1 MNLLKRYILLL
12 GLLVGITSAYAQIT
26 VTGTVVDGDQF
37 GLPGVTVTVKG
48 TSKAVATDF
57 DGNYTI
63 QVPSQESVLTFSF
76 VGMTPQE
83 ITVGNQTKIDV
94 TMEENAQELDE
105 VVVVGYGT
113 VKKRDLTGAV
123 SQLKPTDQDAA
134 KVTSIDN
141 LLQGKIAGLSV
152 GTSSSAVGA
161 ASSVTIR
168 GANSLRGDNQP
179 LYVIDNIPQAST
191 GEFASS
197 DDGTFTIATNPL
209 TSLNP
214 ADIESI
220 EVLKDASAT
229 AIYGSRG
236 ANGVI
241 LITTKRGKSGK
252 TSVTASANFTV
263 ANAAKLIDMMN
274 LEEYAIGRMIYGGPD
289 VANGGSYDDWK
300 LTKIDDKTGETVWN
314 DFFQYHIENDGTV
327 YRKIGEQYRENE
339 DDVWRILNAM
349 DWQKEIYSSA
359 FSQNYNVTVN
369 GGSEKITYFTS
380 ASYKNIE
387 GLVQGTGLRQ
397 GDLRVNLNAELSPTV
412 KLAMSLNGSI
422 KENDMMAGGN
432 TTGGATGAVSNVAL
446 TSAPYIRTQEEMEA
460 ETPNLADRATV
471 WTWVEDYD
479 DRTQEKTFRGS
490 LDLSWN
496 ICKYLT
502 YNLRAG
508 GNIALQNRDRWY
520 DITLYTGSMQNGYL
534 SQLTFN
540 RSNYTVENVF
550 SFNYDV
556 KDLVSINAVAGLT
569 YDDYSS
575 LQQTT
580 VGNNF
585 EIYDFGLNGM
595 HIAGNTEVKQPV
607 QADYQLLSFLARA
620 NLSFLDGR
628 YLLTA
633 SIRGDG
639 SSKFAEGKRW
649 AYFPAATVAW
659 RLEQENF
666 MKDIRWINQLKI
678 RAGYGET
685 GSQSIDPY
693 STFSTYGTSLVD
705 TYSGGTIAVQTADGS
720 GNKLSGLVVDKLPND
735 ELKWERTRSYNVG
748 LDFAFLKNRITG
760 SVDLYH
766 KTTNDLLIQKEL
778 PASTG
783 YKYMYINQGSMRNRG
798 IEISLTGYIIDTKDF
813 SWELSGNI
821 AFNDPEIRNLGLP
834 EEEWGTGQHW
844 KAYMGNS
851 IGDHFGQANIF
862 IEGEAPGLFYGYATD
877 GIIQENDPYLDEV
890 TQSVGALSAGNL
902 KFVDQNKD
910 GVVDDKDKV
919 ILGNPN
925 PDFTYG
931 FQTSFRWKDLSLS
944 LAFNGTKGNDLLNTN
959 TRYIGL
965 PSQSAQMVTKEAFYD
980 MYRENNPWIGA
991 NYSNTTPSMHSTTP
1005 RVVIDKYI
1013 EGASFLRCSDI
1024 TLAYSL
1030 PKSIVQKIRFSNIS
1044 VYASVKNAF
1053 CITNYSGYD
1062 PEVNS
1067 FAFDGTRPGIDMS
1080 SYPNTRSY
1088 IVGLNVSF

>member
-1 MNLLKRYILLL
+1 MNLLKRYISLL
-12 GLLVGITSAYAQIT
+12 GLLFAFTSAVAQIQ
-26 VTGTVVDGDQF
+26 VTGKVVDVDQF

-48 TSKAVATDF
+48 TNKAVATDF
-57 DGNYTI
+57 DGNFVI
-63 QVPSQESVLTFSF
+63 SVPSEETVLTFSF
-76 VGMTPQE
+76 VGMSPKE
-83 ITVGNQTKIDV
+83 VTVGNQKDMTV

-123 SQLKPTDQDAA
+123 SQLKPTEQEVS

-141 LLQGKIAGLSV
+141 LLQGKIAGLTV
-152 GTSSSAVGA
+152 GSSSSAVGA

-191 GEFASS
+191 GEFGSTN

-252 TSVTASANFTV
+252 ASVTASANFTI
-263 ANAAKLIDMMN
+263 ANAAKLLNLMN
-274 LEEYAIGRMIYGGPD
+274 LQEYAIGRLIYGGPD
-289 VANGGSYDDWK
+289 VANGGDYSNWVLDIADSE
-300 LTKIDDKTGETVWN
+300 TGEMVWN
-314 DFFQYHIENDGTV
+314 DYYQYYIDGNTV
-327 YRKIGEQYRENE
+327 YRKIAEQYRT
-339 DDVWRILNAM
+339 DGQTWRQLTAT
-349 DWQKEIYSSA
+349 DWQREIYSTA
-359 FSQNYNVTVN
+359 FSQNYNITVN
-369 GGSEKITYFTS
+369 GGNDKVTYFTS

-387 GLVQGTGLRQ
+387 GLVNSTGMRQ
-397 GDLRVNLNAELSPTV
+397 GDLRVNLNADISRTV
-412 KLAMSLNGSI
+412 KLAISLNGSL

-432 TTGGATGAVSNVAL
+432 TTGGTYGSVSAVAL
-446 TSAPYIRTQEEMEA
+446 QSAPYIRSEEEMDA
-460 ETPNLADRATV
+460 ESVQLRDRATV
-471 WTWVEDYD
+471 WTWVEDYED
-479 DRTQEKTFRGS
+479 KTTEKTFRGS

-508 GNIALQNRDRWY
+508 GNIALQSRDRWY

-534 SQLTFN
+534 TYNDYN
-540 RSNYTVENVF
+540 RSNYTVENVL
-550 SFNYDV
+550 SFNYEV
-556 KDLVSINAVAGLT
+556 KDIVDINAVAGVT
-569 YDDYSS
+569 YDDYNSIS
-575 LQQTT
+575 KLT

-585 EIYDFGLNGM
+585 SIYDFGLYGM
-595 HIAGNTEVKQPV
+595 HVAGNTVVYQPT
-607 QADYQLLSFLARA
+607 QSDYQLLSFLGRV
-620 NLSFLDGR
+620 NLGFLDGR

-639 SSKFAEGKRW
+639 SSKFAAGKRW

-659 RLEQENF
+659 RLEQEKF
-666 MKDIRWINQLKI
+666 MKDVRWLNQLKV

-693 STFSTYGTSLVD
+693 STFSTYGTSFVD
-705 TYSGGTIAVQTADGS
+705 SYSGATVSVIGSDGS
-720 GNKLSGLVVDKLPND
+720 GNSLVGLVVDKLPNSD
-735 ELKWERTRSYNVG
+735 LKWERTRSYNVG
-748 LDFAFLKNRITG
+748 LDFAFLKNRVNGTI
-760 SVDLYH
+760 DLYH

-778 PASTG
+778 PSSTG
-783 YKYMYINQGSMRNRG
+783 YKYMYINQGSLRNKG
-798 IEISLTGYIIDTKDF
+798 IEISLTGHIIDTKDF
-813 SWELSGNI
+813 GWSLSGNI
-821 AFNDPEIRNLGLP
+821 AFNDPKIINLGLP
-834 EEEWGTGQHW
+834 EEEWGNGEIW
-844 KAYMGNS
+844 KAYLGNS
-851 IGDHFGQANIF
+851 IGDHFGAANIF
-862 IEGEAPGLFYGYATD
+862 IEGKAPGLFYGYATD
-877 GIIQENDPYLDEV
+877 GIIQEDDPYLSEV
-890 TQSVGALSAGNL
+890 TSSIGTLAAGNL
-902 KFVDQNKD
+902 KFVDQNGD
-910 GVVDDKDKV
+910 GVIDENDKV

-925 PDFTYG
+925 SKFTYG
-931 FQTSFRWKDLSLS
+931 IQTEFRWKDLTLS
-944 LAFNGTKGNDLLNTN
+944 MSFTGVYGNDLLNTN

-965 PSQSAQMVTKEAFYD
+965 PSQSTSMILTDAFYS
-980 MYRENNPWIGA
+980 MYREDNPWIGVY
-991 NYSNTTPSMHSTTP
+991 YSNTTPSFQSTTP

-1013 EGASFLRCSDI
+1013 EDGSFLRCSDI
-1024 TLAYSL
+1024 TLSYSL
-1030 PKSIVQKIRFSNIS
+1030 PKKIVSKIKFTNVS

-1053 CITNYSGYD
+1053 LITNYSGYD

-1088 IVGLNVSF
+1088 ILGLNVSF

>member
-1 MNLLKRYILLL
+1 MNLKKRYTALLSM
-12 GLLVGITSAYAQIT
+12 LLIAVTTAFAQIT

-76 VGMTPQE
+76 VGMSPVE
-83 ITVGNQTKIDV
+83 ETVGSRTKIDV
-94 TMEENAQELDE
+94 TMKENAQELDE

-123 SQLKPTDQDAA
+123 SQLKPTDRDAA

-152 GTSSSAVGA
+152 GASSAAPGA

-197 DDGTFTIATNPL
+197 GNDGTFTIATNPL

-252 TSVTASANFTV
+252 TSVTASANFTI
-263 ANAAKLIDMMN
+263 ANAAKLMDLMN
-274 LEEYAIGRMIYGGPD
+274 MEEYAYGQLIMGGPED
-289 VANGGSYDDWK
+289 KKYDDWA
-300 LTKIDDKTGETVWN
+300 LVDPKTGEWN
-314 DFFQYHIENDGTV
+314 TYYKYYVDQSNGTV
-327 YRKIGEQYRENE
+327 YRKIDKTNE
-339 DDVWRILNAM
+339 GGGTSWLPLNAI
-349 DWQKEIYSSA
+349 DWQKEIYSTA

-369 GGSEKITYFTS
+369 GGNDKITYFTS
-380 ASYKNIE
+380 ASYKNVE
-387 GLVQGTGLRQ
+387 GLVEGTGLKQ

-412 KLAMSLNGSI
+412 KLAVSLNGSL

-432 TTGGATGAVSNVAL
+432 TTGGAYGSVSAVAL
-446 TSAPYIRTQEEMEA
+446 TSAPYIKTEEEY
-460 ETPNLADRATV
+460 EVDKTDERDRATV
-471 WTWVEDYD
+471 WTWVEDYQD
-479 DRTQEKTFRGS
+479 KTSEKTFRGS

-508 GNIALQNRDRWY
+508 GNIALQSRDRWY
-520 DITLYTGSMQNGYL
+520 DVTLYTGSMQEGYL
-534 SQLTFN
+534 SESVFN

-550 SFNYDV
+550 SFNYEV
-556 KDLVSINAVAGLT
+556 KDIVDISAVAGLT
-569 YDDYSS
+569 YDDYQS
-575 LQQTT
+575 LNT
-580 VGNNF
+580 VTAGNDF
-585 EIYDFGLNGM
+585 SIFDFGLNGM
-595 HIAGNTEVKQPV
+595 HIAGNTEIKQPI

-620 NLSFLDGR
+620 NLSFLNGR

-639 SSKFAEGKRW
+639 SSKFVEGKRW
-649 AYFPAATVAW
+649 AYFPAATLAW
-659 RLEQENF
+659 NLKQEKF
-666 MKDIRWINQLKI
+666 MSDVQWLNQLKV

-693 STFSTYGTSLVD
+693 STFASYASAFVD
-705 TYSGGTIAVQTADGS
+705 SYSGGTVSSISADGS
-720 GNKLSGLVVDKLPND
+720 GNKLVGLVVDKLPND

-760 SVDLYH
+760 SLDLYH

-778 PASTG
+778 PSSTG
-783 YKYMYINQGSMRNRG
+783 YKYMYINQGSMRNKG
-798 IEISLTGYIIDTKDF
+798 IEISLTGHIIDTKDF
-813 SWELSGNI
+813 SWDLSGNI
-821 AFNDPEIRNLGLP
+821 AFNDPTIENLGLP
-834 EEEWGTGQHW
+834 VQEWGNGEMW
-844 KAYMGNS
+844 KAYLGNS
-851 IGDHFGQANIF
+851 IGDHFGAANIF
-862 IEGEAPGLFYGYATD
+862 IEGKAPGLFYGYQTE
-877 GIIQENDPYLDEV
+877 GIIQENDPYL
-890 TQSVGALSAGNL
+890 TQITNSIGTVAPGNL
-902 KFVDQNKD
+902 KFKDQNGD
-910 GVVDDKDKV
+910 GVINDKDKV

-925 PDFTYG
+925 SKFTYG
-931 FQTSFRWKDLSLS
+931 FQTSFRWRDLSLS
-944 LAFNGTKGNDLLNTN
+944 MSFNGVYGNDILNTN
-959 TRYIGL
+959 IRYIGL
-965 PSQSAQMVTKEAFYD
+965 PSNSAWMVTKDAFYD
-980 MYRENNPWIGA
+980 MYRAENPFTHA
-991 NYSNTTPSMHSTTP
+991 YYSNTTPSMNSTTP
-1005 RVVIDKYI
+1005 RVVMDKYI
-1013 EGASFLRCSDI
+1013 EDGSFLRCSDI
-1024 TLAYSL
+1024 TLAYTL
-1030 PKSIVQKIRFSNIS
+1030 PKKIVEKIRFTNIS

-1053 CITNYSGYD
+1053 CITDYSGYD

-1088 IVGLNVSF
+1088 IIGLNVSF

>member
-1 MNLLKRYILLL
+1 MNLLKRYISLL
-12 GLLVGITSAYAQIT
+12 GLLFAFTTAMAQIQ
-26 VTGTVVDGDQF
+26 VTGKVVDVDQF

-48 TSKAVATDF
+48 TNKAVATDF
-57 DGNYTI
+57 DGNFVI
-63 QVPSQESVLTFSF
+63 SVPSEETVLTFSF
-76 VGMTPQE
+76 VGMSPKE
-83 ITVGNQTKIDV
+83 VTVGNQKDMTV

-123 SQLKPTDQDAA
+123 SQLKPTEQEVS

-141 LLQGKIAGLSV
+141 LLQGKIAGLTV
-152 GTSSSAVGA
+152 GSSSSAVGA

-191 GEFASS
+191 GEFGSTN

-252 TSVTASANFTV
+252 ASVTASANFTI
-263 ANAAKLIDMMN
+263 ANAAKLLNLMN
-274 LEEYAIGRMIYGGPD
+274 LQEYAIGRLIYGGPD
-289 VANGGSYDDWK
+289 VANGGDYSNWVLDIADSE
-300 LTKIDDKTGETVWN
+300 TGEMVWN
-314 DFFQYHIENDGTV
+314 DYYQYYIDGNTV
-327 YRKIGEQYRENE
+327 YRKIAEQYRT
-339 DDVWRILNAM
+339 DGQTWRQLTAT
-349 DWQKEIYSSA
+349 DWQREIYSTA
-359 FSQNYNVTVN
+359 FSQNYNITVN
-369 GGSEKITYFTS
+369 GGNDKVTYFTS

-387 GLVQGTGLRQ
+387 GLVNSTGMRQ
-397 GDLRVNLNAELSPTV
+397 GDLRVNLNADISRTV
-412 KLAMSLNGSI
+412 KLAISLNGSL

-432 TTGGATGAVSNVAL
+432 TTGGTYGSVSAVAL
-446 TSAPYIRTQEEMEA
+446 QSAPYIRSEEEMDA
-460 ETPNLADRATV
+460 ESVQLRDRATV
-471 WTWVEDYD
+471 WTWVEDYED
-479 DRTQEKTFRGS
+479 KTTEKTFRGS

-508 GNIALQNRDRWY
+508 GNIALQSRDRWY

-534 SQLTFN
+534 TYNDYN
-540 RSNYTVENVF
+540 RSNYTVENVL
-550 SFNYDV
+550 SFNYEV
-556 KDLVSINAVAGLT
+556 KDIVDINAVAGVT
-569 YDDYSS
+569 YDDYNSIS
-575 LQQTT
+575 KLT

-585 EIYDFGLNGM
+585 SIYDFGLYGM
-595 HIAGNTEVKQPV
+595 HVAGNTVVYQPT
-607 QADYQLLSFLARA
+607 QSDYQLLSFLGRV
-620 NLSFLDGR
+620 NLGFLDGR

-639 SSKFAEGKRW
+639 SSKFAAGKRW

-659 RLEQENF
+659 RLEQEKF
-666 MKDIRWINQLKI
+666 MKDVRWLNQLKV

-693 STFSTYGTSLVD
+693 STFSTYGTSFVD
-705 TYSGGTIAVQTADGS
+705 SYSGATVSVIGSDGS
-720 GNKLSGLVVDKLPND
+720 GNSLVGLVVDKLPNSD
-735 ELKWERTRSYNVG
+735 LKWERTRSYNVG
-748 LDFAFLKNRITG
+748 LDFAFLKNRVNGTI
-760 SVDLYH
+760 DLYH

-778 PASTG
+778 PSSTG
-783 YKYMYINQGSMRNRG
+783 YKYMYINQGSLRNKG
-798 IEISLTGYIIDTKDF
+798 IEISLTGHIIDTKDF
-813 SWELSGNI
+813 GWSLSGNI
-821 AFNDPEIRNLGLP
+821 AFNDPKIINLGLP
-834 EEEWGTGQHW
+834 EEEWGNGEIW
-844 KAYMGNS
+844 KAYLGNS
-851 IGDHFGQANIF
+851 IGDHFGAANIF
-862 IEGEAPGLFYGYATD
+862 IEGKAPGLFYGYATD
-877 GIIQENDPYLDEV
+877 GIIQEDDPYLSEV
-890 TQSVGALSAGNL
+890 TSSIGTLAAGNL
-902 KFVDQNKD
+902 KFVDQNGD
-910 GVVDDKDKV
+910 GVIDENDKV

-925 PDFTYG
+925 SKFTYG
-931 FQTSFRWKDLSLS
+931 IQTEFRWKDLTLS
-944 LAFNGTKGNDLLNTN
+944 MSFTGVYGNDLLNTN

-965 PSQSAQMVTKEAFYD
+965 PSQSTSMILTDAFYS
-980 MYRENNPWIGA
+980 MYREDNPWIGVY
-991 NYSNTTPSMHSTTP
+991 YSNTTPSFQSTTP

-1013 EGASFLRCSDI
+1013 EDGSFLRCSDI
-1024 TLAYSL
+1024 TLSYSL
-1030 PKSIVQKIRFSNIS
+1030 PKKIVSKIKFTNVS

-1053 CITNYSGYD
+1053 LITNYSGYD

-1088 IVGLNVSF
+1088 ILGLNVSF

>member
-1 MNLLKRYILLL
+1 MNLLKRYISLL
-12 GLLVGITSAYAQIT
+12 GLLFAFTTAVAQIQ
-26 VTGTVVDGDQF
+26 VTGKVVDVDQF

-48 TSKAVATDF
+48 TNKAVATDF
-57 DGNYTI
+57 DGNFVI
-63 QVPSQESVLTFSF
+63 SVPSEETVLTFSF
-76 VGMTPQE
+76 VGMSPKE
-83 ITVGNQTKIDV
+83 VTVGNQKDMTV

-123 SQLKPTDQDAA
+123 SQLKPTEQEVS

-141 LLQGKIAGLSV
+141 LLQGKIAGLTV
-152 GTSSSAVGA
+152 GSSSSAVGA

-191 GEFASS
+191 GEFGSTN

-252 TSVTASANFTV
+252 ASVTASANFTI
-263 ANAAKLIDMMN
+263 ANAAKLLNLMN
-274 LEEYAIGRMIYGGPD
+274 LQEYAIGRLIYGGPD
-289 VANGGSYDDWK
+289 VANGGDYSNWVLDIADSE
-300 LTKIDDKTGETVWN
+300 TGEMVWN
-314 DFFQYHIENDGTV
+314 DYYQYYIDGNTV
-327 YRKIGEQYRENE
+327 YRKIAEQYRT
-339 DDVWRILNAM
+339 DGQTWRQLTAT
-349 DWQKEIYSSA
+349 DWQREIYSTA
-359 FSQNYNVTVN
+359 FSQNYNITVN
-369 GGSEKITYFTS
+369 GGNDKVTYFTS

-387 GLVQGTGLRQ
+387 GLVNSTGMRQ
-397 GDLRVNLNAELSPTV
+397 GDLRVNLNADISRTV
-412 KLAMSLNGSI
+412 KLAISLNGSL

-432 TTGGATGAVSNVAL
+432 TTGGTYGSVSAVAL
-446 TSAPYIRTQEEMEA
+446 QSAPYIRSEEEMDA
-460 ETPNLADRATV
+460 ESVQLRDRATV
-471 WTWVEDYD
+471 WTWVEDYED
-479 DRTQEKTFRGS
+479 KTTEKTFRGS

-508 GNIALQNRDRWY
+508 GNIALQSRDRWY

-534 SQLTFN
+534 TYNDYN
-540 RSNYTVENVF
+540 RSNYTVENVL
-550 SFNYDV
+550 SFNYEV
-556 KDLVSINAVAGLT
+556 KDIVDINAVAGVT
-569 YDDYSS
+569 YDDYNSIS
-575 LQQTT
+575 KLT

-585 EIYDFGLNGM
+585 SIYDFGLYGM
-595 HIAGNTEVKQPV
+595 HVAGNTVVYQPT
-607 QADYQLLSFLARA
+607 QSDYQLLSFLGRV
-620 NLSFLDGR
+620 NLGFLDGR

-639 SSKFAEGKRW
+639 SSKFAAGKRW

-659 RLEQENF
+659 RLEQEKF
-666 MKDIRWINQLKI
+666 MKDVRWLNQLKV

-693 STFSTYGTSLVD
+693 STFSTYGTSFVD
-705 TYSGGTIAVQTADGS
+705 SYSGATVSVIGSDGS
-720 GNKLSGLVVDKLPND
+720 GNSLVGLVVDKLPNSD
-735 ELKWERTRSYNVG
+735 LKWERTRSYNVG
-748 LDFAFLKNRITG
+748 LDFAFLKNRVNGTI
-760 SVDLYH
+760 DLYH

-778 PASTG
+778 PSSTG
-783 YKYMYINQGSMRNRG
+783 YKYMYINQGSLRNKG
-798 IEISLTGYIIDTKDF
+798 IEISLTGHIIDTKDF
-813 SWELSGNI
+813 GWSLSGNI
-821 AFNDPEIRNLGLP
+821 AFNDPKIINLGLP
-834 EEEWGTGQHW
+834 EEEWGNGEIW
-844 KAYMGNS
+844 KAYLGNS
-851 IGDHFGQANIF
+851 IGDHFGAANIF
-862 IEGEAPGLFYGYATD
+862 IEGKAPGLFYGYATD
-877 GIIQENDPYLDEV
+877 GIIQEDDPYLSEV
-890 TQSVGALSAGNL
+890 TSSIGTLAAGNL
-902 KFVDQNKD
+902 KFVDQNGD
-910 GVVDDKDKV
+910 GVIDENDKV

-925 PDFTYG
+925 SKFTYG
-931 FQTSFRWKDLSLS
+931 IQTEFRWKDLTLS
-944 LAFNGTKGNDLLNTN
+944 MSFTGVYGNDLLNTN

-965 PSQSAQMVTKEAFYD
+965 PSQSTSMILTDAFYS
-980 MYRENNPWIGA
+980 MYREDNPWIGVY
-991 NYSNTTPSMHSTTP
+991 YSNTTPSFQSTTP

-1013 EGASFLRCSDI
+1013 EDGSFLRCSDI
-1024 TLAYSL
+1024 TLSYSL
-1030 PKSIVQKIRFSNIS
+1030 PKKIVSKIKFTNVS

-1053 CITNYSGYD
+1053 LITNYSGYD

-1088 IVGLNVSF
+1088 ILGLNVSF